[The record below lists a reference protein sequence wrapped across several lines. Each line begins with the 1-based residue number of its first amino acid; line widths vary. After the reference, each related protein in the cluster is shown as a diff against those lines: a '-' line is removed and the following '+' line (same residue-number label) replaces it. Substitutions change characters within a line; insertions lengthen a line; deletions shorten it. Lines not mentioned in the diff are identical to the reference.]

1 MTLTEMSDSLWQ
13 ERRLT
18 EKLVF
23 KLDAVTLVVQ
33 TGRWRWLVMLADE
46 AHGAADELV
55 RHRRR
60 WYQQMLG
67 GADADPALD
76 PALGGV
82 VAPQRDPR
90 RARCRP
96 GRPPPGA
103 ADGGSYRVSRACP
116 GVSTPCAPTEAVV
129 DDELGAEIFRIA
141 IDGLL
146 AVAGVFAGL
155 PPA

>member
-23 KLDAVTLVVQ
+23 KLDAVTLWVE

-46 AHGAADELV
+46 ARGAADELA

-76 PALGGV
+76 PALE
-82 VAPQRDPR
+82 ASSPR
-90 RARCRP
+90 NEILAEHDAALAGLRRELRTAART
-96 GRPPPGA
+96 A
-103 ADGGSYRVSRACP
+103 LESLSRCQHPA
-116 GVSTPCAPTEAVV
+116 APTEAVA
-129 DDELGAEIFRIA
+129 DDELGAEILRIA
-141 IDGLL
+141 IDGLV
-146 AVAGVFAGL
+146 AVAGDFAGL